1 MADFDNIKNFVL
13 SVVNGNAPASS
24 IATRNVQESA
34 KRIGAEAT
42 QAFQTA
48 KVVTP
53 QLAKIG
59 VEIGK
64 LEALK
69 VAKQA
74 ELTAIK
80 DSIEIINASIEVA
93 NTTLETTKKTKAE
106 LQKRAAKVRAKKK
119 TNGEE
124 VKDEDNTND
133 VQEERKNLD
142 KLKSKRKGLE
152 DKADNIQ
159 KDIDSYENQ
168 ISELK
173 KQTKILN
180 AQISPKAAL
189 IEAKADKEL
198 AQKKVDEAPTPEAK
212 EEAEKQLEETTQM
225 EETIQQV
232 SDDTESSIDQVQE
245 QQEPEMMMIQADF
258 ELIKTGVNTINYL
271 VTNIPILFSAASISI
286 GANGGGPVP
295 MLPSVSLPLG
305 NVLFGYAFFILA
317 DVKAA
322 SVRML
327 ANCQKIG
334 YTPTVEMTY
343 IQQIPTAEASL
354 MGLSSIAP
362 AGAALTQL

>member
-1 MADFDNIKNFVL
+1 MADFDNVKNFIL
-13 SVVNGNAPASS
+13 NVVNGNAPASS
-24 IATRNVQESA
+24 LATRNVQESA

-42 QAFQTA
+42 QVFQTA

-59 VEIGK
+59 IEIGK

-74 ELTAIK
+74 ELTTVKDAIEMI
-80 DSIEIINASIEVA
+80 DASIEVA
-93 NTTLETTKKTKAE
+93 NTTLETAKKTKAE
-106 LQKRAAKVRAKKK
+106 LQKRAAKARARKK

-142 KLKSKRKGLE
+142 KLKSKRKDLE

-159 KDIDSYENQ
+159 KDIDSYEDQ
-168 ISELK
+168 IGELR

-198 AQKKVDEAPTPEAK
+198 AQKKVNEAPTLEAK
-212 EEAEKQLEETTQM
+212 EEAEKQLEDATQM

-232 SDDTESSIDQVQE
+232 SDDTESSIEQVQE

-271 VTNIPILFSAASISI
+271 VTNIPVFFGAASASI

-295 MLPSVSLPLG
+295 MLPSASLPLG
-305 NVLFGYAFFILA
+305 NILFGYAFFILA

-322 SVRML
+322 SVRMM

-343 IQQIPTAEASL
+343 IEQIPVAEASL
-354 MGLSSIAP
+354 MGLASIAP